1 MNLFNNSLNWY
12 KGNLHTHTSISDGA
26 LPLDK
31 CIDLYKN
38 NGYSF
43 LSITDHRKFFK
54 GYETKDF
61 LLLSGMEFHL
71 NNMLSRTAFHIVG
84 IDINEEIYT
93 DDDFTPQRII
103 NEINKHGGIAIISHP
118 AWSFLTHI
126 DIMELRDYTGIE
138 IWNTTS
144 EVKVLRGSSEN
155 YIDVLASKGII
166 TNIFAV
172 DDTHLYDKDVFGGYV
187 MVNCK
192 DLKKDSIMDAIR
204 KGSFYS
210 SQGPEIKQIT
220 IDKGRISV
228 ECSPVK
234 QIAFLSDIFFS
245 AKDRIW
251 SAKDGLIERGS
262 YMINHMDNV
271 VRIVCTDENGK
282 RAWSQFVKRI

>member
-1 MNLFNNSLNWY
+1 MKLFDNSLNWY
-12 KGNLHTHTSISDGA
+12 KGNLHTHTSMSDGA

-31 CIDLYKN
+31 CIEMYKN
-38 NGYSF
+38 NGYDF
-43 LSITDHRKFFK
+43 LSITDHRKYFK

-61 LLLSGMEFHL
+61 LLLSGTEFHL
-71 NNMLSRTAFHIVG
+71 NNMVNRTAFHIIG

-93 DDDFTPQRII
+93 DDEFTPQRII
-103 NEINKHGGIAIISHP
+103 NEINKHGGLAIISHP
-118 AWSFLTHI
+118 AWSFLTHG
-126 DIMELRDYTGIE
+126 DIMALCNYSGIE

-144 EVKVLRGSSEN
+144 EVKVLRGSSES
-155 YIDVLASKGII
+155 YLDVLASKGII

-172 DDTHLYDKDVFGGYV
+172 DDTHLYENDVFGGYI
-187 MVNCK
+187 MVNCR
-192 DLKKDSIMDAIR
+192 DLKKDCIMDAIR

-220 IDKGRISV
+220 IEKEYISV

-234 QIAFLSDIFFS
+234 QIAFLSDIFYS

-251 SAKDGLIERGS
+251 SRKDGFVEKGS
-262 YMINHMDNV
+262 YRINDMDNV

-282 RAWSQFVKRI
+282 KAWSQFVRRI